1 MVVCTLNDF
10 RRSQDVSAIIK
21 KIGAI
26 GPHNGRSVVEA
37 GALQRLS
44 VNQRLQKELWPA
56 IKLKWLLGRTK
67 SSVKGRSWD

>member
-1 MVVCTLNDF
+1 MWAL
-10 RRSQDVSAIIK
+10 IK
-21 KIGAI
+21 EIGAI
-26 GPHNGRSVVEA
+26 GPHNGGSLVEA

-67 SSVKGRSWD
+67 SSVKGRRWD